1 MQLPQL
7 RFLQWLA
14 YLIELCYDSGNR
26 PLTLNPLWVKF
37 SPTPA
42 VTHTHTGLANLVRQT
57 HTPFCFIDGLD
68 ELTLFWQDAF
78 YVLHQGALKFS
89 LFYQTSARWW
99 CEMSIIISVRWGWWP
114 HIVESLHFFFHLLRP
129 SPIMFDRSWS
139 HLDRWIINHKDTS
152 WSQNQCAMKT
162 FVLHFNTFNGTL
174 MSAPGKLC
182 GATSPPANQVGQP
195 DQPDLKFVNF

>member
-1 MQLPQL
+1 MGKILPHT
-7 RFLQWLA
+7 
-14 YLIELCYDSGNR
+14 CGN
-26 PLTLNPLWVKF
+26 
-37 SPTPA
+37 
-42 VTHTHTGLANLVRQT
+42 THTHRVGQPCPTDT
-57 HTPFCFIDGLD
+57 HTILLHWWIGRADTF
-68 ELTLFWQDAF
+68 LTRCILCSAPGCSEIQTF
-78 YVLHQGALKFS
+78 
-89 LFYQTSARWW
+89 FYQTSARWW

-129 SPIMFDRSWS
+129 LPIMFDRSWS

-152 WSQNQCAMKT
+152 RSQNQCAMKS
-162 FVLHFNTFNGTL
+162 FVLHFKTFNGTL